1 MRRFLALVG
10 LFLLHLTVGVRAEV
24 AHQVH
29 LVQQIEVDGEIVE
42 IIDLMPYTGDGFTTS
57 NAVARAG
64 YIFTHW
70 STSVVQDFAN
80 RDPWGRAYEQASFS
94 LYETMTNTAHYV
106 REDLDSDADGVP
118 DGLELYWYGSLDV
131 TAASDTDGDGF
142 GFVQELGQGTNP
154 HFADS
159 YPRGILTASAK
170 PQFFKVILR
179 SEPEGTL
186 FDTITNNVAPDV
198 WVTTESYDPSTSSFA
213 YWVATGTQVAARDDF
228 GRAFNGLSFA
238 MPSNDV
244 ELVAI
249 CKEDEAS
256 RQSLYWYGNETT
268 ELTSDTDGDGLTLA
282 DEVRYGTSPLFADT
296 YSRGVMC
303 VSAKPQFFKLILR
316 SEPENELFAT
326 ITNNIAP
333 GVAVSTLS
341 YNPTSST
348 FAHWEASDAA
358 IITRDDFGRALDS
371 LTFTMPTEDVELVAV
386 CKEEAEARQSLYWYG
401 NETTELTSDTDGD
414 GLTLA
419 EEVYY
424 GTNPLFSDT
433 YLRGVMGASAKP
445 QFFKLIQRCEPEN
458 ELFAAITNNIAPGVA
473 VTTTAYSPSS
483 STFAHWESSDAVI
496 ATRDDFGRALD
507 ALAFSMPTND
517 IVLVAVCKE
526 DAGARQSLYWYG
538 NETTALTSDTDG
550 DGLTFAEEIYA
561 GTSPLFVDAF
571 NRGVMGASAKP
582 QFFRLILQCD
592 PIGTLFASVTNN
604 VAPGVG
610 VATDAYSPSTS
621 KFAYW
626 SSSDTTIITRDA
638 FGRALDGLDFA
649 MPSKDVELT
658 AVCQEDDITR
668 QSLYWY
674 GNETTTAESD
684 TDGDGLSFA
693 QEIHYGTNP
702 LFADFYSRGVS
713 YALSEELEAD
723 LQPFEQ
729 IRGAIVEGEYEELFT
744 STLAGNE
751 ATSKTFGGNVY
762 PLAADVDGDGLFDL
776 VVVSKGKVQVFLN
789 KGSLAS
795 PDFLPLTLG
804 AAWANFEQLLQGMVR
819 PLICAANGVYYVS
832 DNGGAIYAFTLADG
846 TLVDTGLMGIPGIL
860 DGRLFALTSDGTIAA
875 EGWRITLDTPVIEGV
890 AVSTADIDADGRTD
904 LLVSDSVG
912 HIWLYRNVST
922 TTEIENKS
930 LSFKLLHKVWAG
942 TGVGF
947 ATGMTISLVDWDDDG
962 DQDVLIGTPEGKIML
977 LRDPRTGRPTNV
989 KASPGVDNVLLTW
1002 DPNNQPRIRG
1012 YNVYRAPEP
1021 DGFSRIANQIP
1032 LPTYRDKP
1040 SVLRDYYYRITSLS
1054 RFYIAGNS
1062 TPTVYESMP
1071 TDAIYVQFR
1080 PSVWLNNTSGFTE
1093 SNVTVIVSMNNSM
1106 GISAE
1111 GLSMTFTYDPEVLE
1125 PRGIRTTGL
1134 TEALVSSVSVGSGTE
1149 TFTSQGGEIATG
1161 AGRFLLL
1168 DFKIKSV
1175 HDITSTTISLTE
1187 ASLKAL
1193 DGRSIS
1199 LDLPQTAT
1207 IEISDSNPIVPAIVA
1222 VGVDNASVE
1231 SETDFELPVTITTT
1245 EKLTNFAATVTWDT
1259 DLLELKGLVGA
1270 GTLTIADGTAALT
1283 TSGDDFAL
1291 KFYAK
1296 DPESATTDFSA
1307 KVNLKEIAALDCHGF
1322 EVQPDDATGIVLI
1335 RNAHP
1340 WVSARVSISTE
1351 SQRVDTLEE
1360 VAVPFKMTTDTAL
1373 VQGKYKIEWNS
1384 AVLELKSVVGGRL
1397 SESAQME
1404 GWALVEN
1411 EGSDFALTFLALDQH
1426 TVTMSQINLTE
1437 ATVKD
1442 AHGFTVAPSVPV
1454 TATLLIHDAHPL
1466 IPAQVAMTLGD
1477 VQTST
1482 ETDFEMEL
1490 SISTTETLTSLK
1502 MTLDYDTSLLELKEG
1517 ELEYEG
1523 NVPSKVVLRFYAKEN
1538 HTVNSTVVTI
1548 TPVSGMDKNGLQAV
1562 LPEKVEGTVVLADSN
1577 PWVPATV
1584 SVGMESVKVDTLKE
1598 FEVPVAITS
1607 NEILT
1612 NFVAT
1617 VEWDDAVLEYRGE
1630 NPIHFKENVPST
1642 FTLPFYAKDQHD
1654 ITRTNVR
1661 LVEMSAVDEHG
1672 LTANTIAN
1680 ALGAV
1685 LISDS
1690 KPLVP
1695 AGVVLN
1701 VSEVYTDTLSEFTV
1715 QIPVTSTKVLT
1726 NLTFTL
1732 GWDSNLL
1739 EFRSAAG
1746 GATVVGEPSENAA
1759 TINVKGTVPSV
1770 LYLTFYAKDQHTA
1783 TKTTMTISKAS
1794 AYCVDGLA
1802 AKMTLV
1808 DGTVYLTDANVPEPV
1823 ELLVKLGNA
1832 KAQSGQ
1838 TFPVIIAARTSG
1850 GDLASMT
1857 LEVEWDAS
1865 LLTFNDAPSAQTVE
1879 TLASNK
1885 RKFVFA
1891 CSGNYNQFSL
1901 NFTASTITA
1910 LQVKSWLK
1918 LHAASG
1924 VGKNGLD
1931 AVLNSEL
1938 VLPRTETILIVREVG
1953 KYDPG
1958 DVDGDG
1964 AYTNNDLLI
1973 LNGYITY
1980 KNLSKRNGVIANGF
1994 ANGYMS
2000 QYGVEVRLTGDAARA
2015 ADVNCDGVVDL
2026 NDLTFLQDM
2035 IKEAEG
2041 AGQ

>member
-10 LFLLHLTVGVRAEV
+10 FFLLHLLAGVRAEV

-42 IIDLMPYTGDGFTTS
+42 TIDLMPYTGDGFTTS
-57 NAVARAG
+57 NAVERAG

-80 RDPWGRAYEQASFS
+80 RDPWGRAYEQVSFS

-106 REDLDSDADGVP
+106 CEDLDSDADGVP
-118 DGLELYWYGSLDV
+118 DGLELYWYGDLDE
-131 TAASDTDGDGF
+131 TATSDTDGDGF
-142 GFVQELGQGTNP
+142 GFIQELEQGTNP

-159 YPRGILTASAK
+159 YSRGTLIASAK

-186 FDTITNNVAPDV
+186 FETITNNVAPDV
-198 WVTTESYDPSTSSFA
+198 RVKTESYDPSTSSFA
-213 YWVATGTQVAARDDF
+213 YWVATGTQVATRDDF
-228 GRAFNGLSFA
+228 GRAFNSLSFT

-249 CKEDEAS
+249 CNEDEAA

-282 DEVRYGTSPLFADT
+282 EEIRYGTSPLFADT

-316 SEPENELFAT
+316 SEPENGLFAT

-333 GVAVSTLS
+333 GVAVTTLS
-341 YNPTSST
+341 YNPSSST
-348 FAHWEASDAA
+348 FAHWVASSAV
-358 IITRDDFGRALDS
+358 IVTRDDFGRALDS
-371 LTFTMPTEDVELVAV
+371 LKFTMPTEDVELVAV
-386 CKEEAEARQSLYWYG
+386 CKEDGEARHSLYWYG

-433 YLRGVMGASAKP
+433 YMRGVMGASAKP
-445 QFFKLIQRCEPEN
+445 QFFKLIQRCEPEGG
-458 ELFAAITNNIAPGVA
+458 LFAAITNNIAPGVP
-473 VTTTAYSPSS
+473 VTTATYSPSS
-483 STFAHWESSDAVI
+483 STFAHWTSSDVTV

-507 ALAFSMPTND
+507 GLSFAMPTND
-517 IVLVAVCKE
+517 IVLVAVCKDDVE
-526 DAGARQSLYWYG
+526 ARQSLYWYG

-561 GTSPLFVDAF
+561 GTSPLFADIF

-582 QFFRLILQCD
+582 QFFKLILQCD
-592 PIGTLFASVTNN
+592 PVGTLFASVTNN

-610 VATDAYSPSTS
+610 VTTEAYNPSTS
-621 KFAYW
+621 LFAHW
-626 SSSDTTIITRDA
+626 TSSDETVSTRDA
-638 FGRALDGLDFA
+638 FGRALDSLEFA

-658 AVCQEDDITR
+658 AICREDDITR

-684 TDGDGLSFA
+684 TDGDGLTFA
-693 QEIHYGTNP
+693 EEIHYGTNP
-702 LFADFYSRGVS
+702 LFSDFYSRGVS

-729 IRGAIVEGEYEELFT
+729 IRGAIVDGEYEELFT
-744 STLAGNE
+744 STLAGNGSV
-751 ATSKTFGGNVY
+751 SKTFGENVY

-776 VVVSKGKVQVFLN
+776 VVVSRGKVQVFLN

-795 PDFLPLTLG
+795 PDFSPLTLDST
-804 AAWANFEQLLQGMVR
+804 WANFEQLLQGMVR
-819 PLICAANGVYYVS
+819 PLICTANGVYYVS
-832 DNGGAIYAFTLADG
+832 DNGGSIYAFTLSDG
-846 TLVDTGLMGIPGIL
+846 TLVDTGLVGIPGIL
-860 DGRLFALTSDGTIAA
+860 DGHLFALTSEGTIAA
-875 EGWRITLDTPVIEGV
+875 EGWRISLDTPVIEGV

-912 HIWLYRNVST
+912 HIWLYRNISS
-922 TTEIENKS
+922 TTEIENNNFN
-930 LSFKLLHKVWAG
+930 FKLLHKVWAG

-989 KASPGVDNVLLTW
+989 KAFPGVDNVLLTW
-1002 DPNNQPRIRG
+1002 NPNNQPRIRG
-1012 YNVYRAPEP
+1012 YNVYRSPEP

-1071 TDAIYVQFR
+1071 TDAVYVQFR
-1080 PSVWLNNTSGFTE
+1080 PSVWLNDTSGFTE
-1093 SNVTVIVSMNNSM
+1093 SNVTVVVSMNNSM

-1125 PRGIRTTGL
+1125 PCGIRTTGL
-1134 TEALVSSVSVGSGTE
+1134 TESLVSSVSVGSGTE
-1149 TFTSQGGEIATG
+1149 TFSAQGGEIATG

-1175 HDITSTTISLTE
+1175 HDISSTIVTLTD
-1187 ASLKAL
+1187 ATMKAL

-1222 VGVDNASVE
+1222 VSVSNASVE
-1231 SETDFELPVTITTT
+1231 SETEFELPVTITTT
-1245 EKLTNFAATVTWDT
+1245 EKLTNFTATITWDT
-1259 DLLELKGLVGA
+1259 NLLELKGLVGA
-1270 GTLTIADGTAALT
+1270 GTLTIADGSAALST
-1283 TSGDDFAL
+1283 TGGDFAF

-1307 KVNLKEIAALDCHGF
+1307 QVNLKGIAALDCHGF

-1340 WVSARVSISTE
+1340 WVPARVSISTE
-1351 SQRVDTLEE
+1351 SQKVDTLEE
-1360 VAVPFKMTTDTAL
+1360 VAIPFKVSTDVSLT
-1373 VQGKYKIEWNS
+1373 QGKYKIEWDS
-1384 AVLELKSVVGGRL
+1384 EVLELKSITGGRHL
-1397 SESAQME
+1397 EVAQTEGSAV
-1404 GWALVEN
+1404 VEN
-1411 EGSDFALTFLALDQH
+1411 EGGDFTLTFLALDQH

-1437 ATVKD
+1437 AMVKD
-1442 AHGFTVAPSVPV
+1442 VHGFTVAPSVPV
-1454 TATLLIHDAHPL
+1454 IATLLIHDAHPL
-1466 IPAQVAMTLGD
+1466 IPAKVTMTLGD
-1477 VQTST
+1477 VQAST
-1482 ETDFEMEL
+1482 ETEFEMEL
-1490 SISTTETLTSLK
+1490 AILTTETLTSLS
-1502 MTLDYDTSLLELKEG
+1502 MTLDYDTSLLELREG
-1517 ELEYEG
+1517 VLNYEG
-1523 NVPSKVVLRFYAKEN
+1523 NVPEKVVLRFYAKEN

-1548 TPVSGMDKNGLQAV
+1548 TPVSGIDKNGLTAD
-1562 LPEKVEGTVVLADSN
+1562 LPEKVAGTVVLADSN

-1584 SVGMESVKVDTLKE
+1584 SVGMESVKVDTLTE

-1607 NEILT
+1607 NEKLT
-1612 NFVAT
+1612 NFVAS
-1617 VEWDDAVLEYRGE
+1617 VEWDDTVLEYRGD
-1630 NPIHFKENVPST
+1630 NPIHFKEEVPST
-1642 FTLPFYAKDQHD
+1642 FKLPFYAKDQHD

-1661 LVEMSAVDEHG
+1661 LVDMSAVDEHG
-1672 LTANTIAN
+1672 LTANSIAN
-1680 ALGAV
+1680 ALGVV
-1685 LISDS
+1685 LINDS

-1695 AGVVLN
+1695 AGVVVN
-1701 VSEVYTDTLSEFTV
+1701 VSPVYTDTLSEFTV

-1726 NLTFTL
+1726 NLTFTI
-1732 GWDSNLL
+1732 GWDANLL

-1746 GATVVGEPSENAA
+1746 GATVVGTPSANSV
-1759 TINVKGTVPSV
+1759 TINAKGTVANT
-1770 LYLTFYAKDQHTA
+1770 LYLTFYAKDQHAVTQ
-1783 TKTTMTISKAS
+1783 TTMTLSKAS

-1802 AKMTLV
+1802 ATMTLV
-1808 DGTVYLTDANVPEPV
+1808 NGTVYLTDANVPEPV

-1832 KAQSGQ
+1832 TAQSGQ
-1838 TFPVIIAARTSG
+1838 AFSVIIKANTSG
-1850 GDLASMT
+1850 ALASMI
-1857 LEVEWDAS
+1857 LDVAWDS
-1865 LLTFNDAPSAQTVE
+1865 SHLTFNGAPSAQSIT

-1885 RKFVFA
+1885 RRFVFA

-1901 NFTASTITA
+1901 NFTAATITA
-1910 LQVKSWLK
+1910 LQAKSWLK

-1931 AVLNSEL
+1931 AVLNPEL
-1938 VLPRTETILIVREVG
+1938 VLPRTETVIIVREVG
-1953 KYDPG
+1953 KYGPG

-1964 AYTNNDLLI
+1964 ACTNTDILI
-1973 LNGYITY
+1973 LNGYIQYQTWSK
-1980 KNLSKRNGVIANGF
+1980 KNAVIANAF
-1994 ANGYMS
+1994 ANGYKS
-2000 QYGVEVRLTGDAARA
+2000 QYGVDVRLTGDAALA
-2015 ADVNCDGVVDL
+2015 ADVNGDGRVDM
-2026 NDLTFLQDM
+2026 NDLTFLSDLV
-2035 IKEAEG
+2035 KEAEG
-2041 AGQ
+2041 VGQ